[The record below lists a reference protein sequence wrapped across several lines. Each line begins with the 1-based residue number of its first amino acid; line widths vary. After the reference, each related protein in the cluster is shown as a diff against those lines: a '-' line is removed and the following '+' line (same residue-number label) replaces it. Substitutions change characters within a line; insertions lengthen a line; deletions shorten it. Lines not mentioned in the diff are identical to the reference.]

1 MTKNLADRIWQKKLT
16 QLFEASGLPQKYF
29 HPQVLVDRKV
39 DIECWEYLEDIR
51 NHIVEEVENGISIV
65 ITSATVGN
73 GKTSWAVRLL
83 QRYLAET
90 ALDGRIA
97 DKGMFVVSAQLLTEF
112 GDYNYFETMQ
122 QFLERFE
129 KLKKCDLLVID
140 EIGGGMLT
148 KASYPY
154 LYDLVN
160 YRVDNNLSTIYTTN
174 YSDEEIIDLLG
185 QRLYSRIYDTSVV
198 LEFEAS
204 NVRGY
209 EVDEIEKIEKR
220 NC

>member
-1 MTKNLADRIWQKKLT
+1 MNNLADRIWQKKLNN
-16 QLFEASGLPQKYF
+16 LFELSGLPKKYF
-29 HPQVLVDRKV
+29 EPQHLVKREV
-39 DIECWEYLEDIR
+39 DAECWDWLEDVR
-51 NHIVEEVENGISIV
+51 NNIVEEVQRGLNIV
-65 ITSATVGN
+65 ITSTTVGN

-90 ALDGRIA
+90 ALDGRMVE
-97 DKGMFVVSAQLLTEF
+97 KGMFVVSAQLLTEF
-112 GDYNYFETMQ
+112 GDYNYFQTMKE
-122 QFLERFE
+122 FLERFE
-129 KLKKCDLLVID
+129 KLKTCDLLVID
-140 EIGGGMLT
+140 EIGGGSLT

-174 YSDEEIIDLLG
+174 YTDEEIIDLLG

-204 NVRGY
+204 NVRGL
-209 EVDEIEKIEKR
+209 EADEIELV
-220 NC
+220 

>member
-1 MTKNLADRIWQKKLT
+1 MKNLADRIWQKKLNN
-16 QLFEASGLPQKYF
+16 LFELSGLPKKYF
-29 HPQVLVDRKV
+29 EPQHLVKREV
-39 DIECWEYLEDIR
+39 DAECWDWLEDVR
-51 NHIVEEVENGISIV
+51 NNIVEEVQRGLNIV
-65 ITSATVGN
+65 ITSTTVGN

-90 ALDGRIA
+90 ALDGRMVE
-97 DKGMFVVSAQLLTEF
+97 KGMFVVSAQLLTEF
-112 GDYNYFETMQ
+112 GDYNYFQTMKE
-122 QFLERFE
+122 FLERFE
-129 KLKKCDLLVID
+129 KLKTCDLLVID
-140 EIGGGMLT
+140 EIGGGSLT

-174 YSDEEIIDLLG
+174 YTDEEIIDLLG

-204 NVRGY
+204 NVRGL
-209 EVDEIEKIEKR
+209 EVDEIELV
-220 NC
+220 

>member
-1 MTKNLADRIWQKKLT
+1 MNNLADRIWQKKLNN
-16 QLFEASGLPQKYF
+16 LFELSGLPKKYF
-29 HPQVLVDRKV
+29 EPQHLVKREV
-39 DIECWEYLEDIR
+39 DADCWDWLEDVR
-51 NHIVEEVENGISIV
+51 NNIVEEVQRGLNIV
-65 ITSATVGN
+65 ITSTIVGN

-90 ALDGRIA
+90 ALDGRMVE
-97 DKGMFVVSAQLLTEF
+97 KGMFVVSAQLLTEF
-112 GDYNYFETMQ
+112 GDYNYFQTMKE
-122 QFLERFE
+122 FLERFE
-129 KLKKCDLLVID
+129 KLRTCDLLVID
-140 EIGGGMLT
+140 EIGGGSLT

-174 YSDEEIIDLLG
+174 YTDEEIIDLLG

-204 NVRGY
+204 NVRGL
-209 EVDEIEKIEKR
+209 EVDEIELV
-220 NC
+220 

>member
-1 MTKNLADRIWQKKLT
+1 MNNLADRIWQKKLNN
-16 QLFEASGLPQKYF
+16 LFELSGLPKKYF
-29 HPQVLVDRKV
+29 EPQHLVKREV
-39 DIECWEYLEDIR
+39 DADCWDWLEDVR
-51 NHIVEEVENGISIV
+51 NNIVEKVQSGLNIV
-65 ITSATVGN
+65 ITSTIVGN

-90 ALDGRIA
+90 ALDGRMVE
-97 DKGMFVVSAQLLTEF
+97 KGMFVVSAQLLTEF
-112 GDYNYFETMQ
+112 GDYNYFQTMKE
-122 QFLERFE
+122 FLERFE
-129 KLKKCDLLVID
+129 KLKTCDLLVID
-140 EIGGGMLT
+140 EIGGGSLT

-174 YSDEEIIDLLG
+174 YTDEEIIDLLG

-204 NVRGY
+204 NVRGL
-209 EVDEIEKIEKR
+209 EVDEIELE
-220 NC
+220 

>member
-1 MTKNLADRIWQKKLT
+1 MNNLADRIWQKKLNN
-16 QLFEASGLPQKYF
+16 LFELSGLPKKYF
-29 HPQVLVDRKV
+29 EPQHLVKREV
-39 DIECWEYLEDIR
+39 DAECWDWLEDVR
-51 NHIVEEVENGISIV
+51 SNIVEEVQRGLNIV
-65 ITSATVGN
+65 ITSTTVGN

-90 ALDGRIA
+90 ALDGRMVE
-97 DKGMFVVSAQLLTEF
+97 KGMFVVSAQLLTEF
-112 GDYNYFETMQ
+112 GDYNYFQTMKE
-122 QFLERFE
+122 FLERFE
-129 KLKKCDLLVID
+129 KLKTCDLLVID
-140 EIGGGMLT
+140 EIGGGSLT

-174 YSDEEIIDLLG
+174 YTDEEVINLLG

-204 NVRGY
+204 NVRGL
-209 EVDEIEKIEKR
+209 EVDEIELV
-220 NC
+220 

>member
-1 MTKNLADRIWQKKLT
+1 MNNLADRIWQKKLNN
-16 QLFEASGLPQKYF
+16 LFELSGLPKKYF
-29 HPQVLVDRKV
+29 EPQHLVKREV
-39 DIECWEYLEDIR
+39 DAECWDWLEDVR
-51 NHIVEEVENGISIV
+51 NNIVEEVQRGLNIV
-65 ITSATVGN
+65 ITSTTVGN

-90 ALDGRIA
+90 ALDGRMVE
-97 DKGMFVVSAQLLTEF
+97 KGMFVVSAQLLTEF
-112 GDYNYFETMQ
+112 GDYNYFQTMKE
-122 QFLERFE
+122 FLERFE
-129 KLKKCDLLVID
+129 KLKTCDLLVID
-140 EIGGGMLT
+140 EIGGGSLT

-174 YSDEEIIDLLG
+174 YTDEEIIDLLG

-204 NVRGY
+204 NVRGL
-209 EVDEIEKIEKR
+209 EVDEIELV
-220 NC
+220 

>member
-1 MTKNLADRIWQKKLT
+1 MKNLADRIWQKKLNN
-16 QLFEASGLPQKYF
+16 LFELSGLPKKYF
-29 HPQVLVDRKV
+29 EPQHLVKREV
-39 DIECWEYLEDIR
+39 DAECWDWLEDVR
-51 NHIVEEVENGISIV
+51 NNIVEEVQRGLNIV
-65 ITSATVGN
+65 ITSTIVGN

-90 ALDGRIA
+90 ALDGRMVE
-97 DKGMFVVSAQLLTEF
+97 KGMFVVSAQLLTEF
-112 GDYNYFETMQ
+112 GDYNYFQTMEE
-122 QFLERFE
+122 FLERFE
-129 KLKKCDLLVID
+129 KLKTCDLLVID
-140 EIGGGMLT
+140 EIGGGSLT

-174 YSDEEIIDLLG
+174 YTDEEIIDLLG

-204 NVRGY
+204 NVRGL
-209 EVDEIEKIEKR
+209 EVDEIELV
-220 NC
+220 

>member
-1 MTKNLADRIWQKKLT
+1 MNNLADRIWQKKLNN
-16 QLFEASGLPQKYF
+16 LFELSGLPKKYF
-29 HPQVLVDRKV
+29 EPQHLVKREV
-39 DIECWEYLEDIR
+39 DADCWDWLEDVR
-51 NHIVEEVENGISIV
+51 NNIVEEVQRGLNIV
-65 ITSATVGN
+65 ITSTIVGN

-90 ALDGRIA
+90 ALDGRMVE
-97 DKGMFVVSAQLLTEF
+97 KGMFVVSAQLLTEF
-112 GDYNYFETMQ
+112 GDYNYFQTMKE
-122 QFLERFE
+122 FLERFE
-129 KLKKCDLLVID
+129 KLKTCDLLVID
-140 EIGGGMLT
+140 EIGGGSLT

-174 YSDEEIIDLLG
+174 YTDEEVINLLG

-204 NVRGY
+204 NVRGL
-209 EVDEIEKIEKR
+209 EADEIELV
-220 NC
+220 

>member
-1 MTKNLADRIWQKKLT
+1 MNNLADRIWQKKLNN
-16 QLFEASGLPQKYF
+16 LFELSGLPKKYF
-29 HPQVLVDRKV
+29 EPQHLVKREV
-39 DIECWEYLEDIR
+39 DAECWDWLEDVR
-51 NHIVEEVENGISIV
+51 NNIVEEVQRGLNIV
-65 ITSATVGN
+65 ITSTIVGN

-90 ALDGRIA
+90 ALDGRMVE
-97 DKGMFVVSAQLLTEF
+97 KGMFVVSAQLLTEF
-112 GDYNYFETMQ
+112 GDYNYFQTMKE
-122 QFLERFE
+122 FLERFE
-129 KLKKCDLLVID
+129 KLKTCDLLVID
-140 EIGGGMLT
+140 EIGGGSLT

-174 YSDEEIIDLLG
+174 YTDEEVINLLG

-204 NVRGY
+204 NVRGL
-209 EVDEIEKIEKR
+209 EADEIELV
-220 NC
+220 

>member
-1 MTKNLADRIWQKKLT
+1 MKNLADRIWQKKLNN
-16 QLFEASGLPQKYF
+16 LFELSGLPRKYF
-29 HPQVLVDRKV
+29 EPQHLVRREV
-39 DIECWEYLEDIR
+39 DAECWDWLEDVR
-51 NHIVEEVENGISIV
+51 NNIVEEVQRGLNIV
-65 ITSATVGN
+65 ITSTIVGN

-90 ALDGRIA
+90 ALDGRMVE
-97 DKGMFVVSAQLLTEF
+97 KGMFVVSAQLLTEF
-112 GDYNYFETMQ
+112 GDYNYFQTMKE
-122 QFLERFE
+122 FLERFE
-129 KLKKCDLLVID
+129 KLKTCDLLVID
-140 EIGGGMLT
+140 EIGGGSLT

-174 YSDEEIIDLLG
+174 YTDEEVINLLG

-204 NVRGY
+204 NVRGL
-209 EVDEIEKIEKR
+209 EADEIELV
-220 NC
+220 

>member
-1 MTKNLADRIWQKKLT
+1 MNNLADRIWQKKLNN
-16 QLFEASGLPQKYF
+16 LFELSGLPKKYF
-29 HPQVLVDRKV
+29 EPQHLVKREV
-39 DIECWEYLEDIR
+39 DAECWDWLEDVR
-51 NHIVEEVENGISIV
+51 NNIVEEVQRGLNIV
-65 ITSATVGN
+65 ITSTIVGN

-90 ALDGRIA
+90 ALDGRMVE
-97 DKGMFVVSAQLLTEF
+97 KGMFVVSAQLLTEF
-112 GDYNYFETMQ
+112 GDYNYFQTMKE
-122 QFLERFE
+122 FLERFE
-129 KLKKCDLLVID
+129 KLKTCDLLVID
-140 EIGGGMLT
+140 EIGGGSLT

-174 YSDEEIIDLLG
+174 YTDEEVINILG

-204 NVRGY
+204 NVRGL
-209 EVDEIEKIEKR
+209 EADEIELV
-220 NC
+220 

>member
-1 MTKNLADRIWQKKLT
+1 MNNLADRIWQKKLNN
-16 QLFEASGLPQKYF
+16 LFELSGLPKKYF
-29 HPQVLVDRKV
+29 EPQHLVKREV
-39 DIECWEYLEDIR
+39 DAECWDWLEDVR
-51 NHIVEEVENGISIV
+51 NNIVEEVQNGLSIV
-65 ITSATVGN
+65 ITSSIVGN

-90 ALDGRIA
+90 ALDGRMVE
-97 DKGMFVVSAQLLTEF
+97 KGRFVVSAQLLTEF
-112 GDYNYFETMQ
+112 GDYNYFQTMQ
-122 QFLERFE
+122 EFLERFE
-129 KLKKCDLLVID
+129 RLKTCDLLVID
-140 EIGGGMLT
+140 EIGGGSLT

-174 YSDEEIIDLLG
+174 YTDEEIIDLLG

-204 NVRGY
+204 NVRGL
-209 EVDEIEKIEKR
+209 EVDEIELV
-220 NC
+220 

>member
-1 MTKNLADRIWQKKLT
+1 MNNLADRIWQKKLNN
-16 QLFEASGLPQKYF
+16 LFELSGLPKKYF
-29 HPQVLVDRKV
+29 EPQHLVKREV
-39 DIECWEYLEDIR
+39 DAECWDWLEDVR
-51 NHIVEEVENGISIV
+51 SNIVEEVQRGLNIV
-65 ITSATVGN
+65 ITSTIVGN

-90 ALDGRIA
+90 ALDGRMVE
-97 DKGMFVVSAQLLTEF
+97 KGMFVVSAQLLTEF
-112 GDYNYFETMQ
+112 GDYNYFQTMKE
-122 QFLERFE
+122 FLERFE
-129 KLKKCDLLVID
+129 KLKTCDLLVID
-140 EIGGGMLT
+140 EIGGGSLT

-174 YSDEEIIDLLG
+174 YTDEEIINLLG

-204 NVRGY
+204 NVRGL
-209 EVDEIEKIEKR
+209 EVDEIELV
-220 NC
+220 

>member
-1 MTKNLADRIWQKKLT
+1 MNNLADRIWQKKLNN
-16 QLFEASGLPQKYF
+16 LFELSGLPKKYF
-29 HPQVLVDRKV
+29 EPQHLVKREV
-39 DIECWEYLEDIR
+39 DAECWDWLEDVR
-51 NHIVEEVENGISIV
+51 NNIVEEVQRGLNIV
-65 ITSATVGN
+65 ITSTIVGN

-90 ALDGRIA
+90 ALDGRMVE
-97 DKGMFVVSAQLLTEF
+97 KGMFVVSAQLLTEF
-112 GDYNYFETMQ
+112 GDYNYFQTMKE
-122 QFLERFE
+122 FLERFE
-129 KLKKCDLLVID
+129 KLKTCDLLVID
-140 EIGGGMLT
+140 EIGGGSLT

-174 YSDEEIIDLLG
+174 YTDEEIIDLLG

-204 NVRGY
+204 NVRGL
-209 EVDEIEKIEKR
+209 EADEIELV
-220 NC
+220 

>member
-1 MTKNLADRIWQKKLT
+1 MNNLADRIWQKKLNN
-16 QLFEASGLPQKYF
+16 LFELSGLPKKYF
-29 HPQVLVDRKV
+29 EPQHLVKREV
-39 DIECWEYLEDIR
+39 DAECWDWLEDVR
-51 NHIVEEVENGISIV
+51 NNIVEEVQRGLNIV
-65 ITSATVGN
+65 ITSTIVGN

-90 ALDGRIA
+90 ALDGRMVE
-97 DKGMFVVSAQLLTEF
+97 KGMFVVSAQLLTEF
-112 GDYNYFETMQ
+112 GDYNYFQTMKE
-122 QFLERFE
+122 FLERFE
-129 KLKKCDLLVID
+129 KLKTCDLLVID
-140 EIGGGMLT
+140 EIGGGSLT

-174 YSDEEIIDLLG
+174 YTDEEIIDLLG

-204 NVRGY
+204 NVRGL
-209 EVDEIEKIEKR
+209 EVDEIELV
-220 NC
+220 

>member
-1 MTKNLADRIWQKKLT
+1 MNNLADRIWQKKLNN
-16 QLFEASGLPQKYF
+16 LFELSGLPKKYF
-29 HPQVLVDRKV
+29 EPQHLVKREV
-39 DIECWEYLEDIR
+39 DAECWDWLEDVR
-51 NHIVEEVENGISIV
+51 NNIVEEVQRGLNIV
-65 ITSATVGN
+65 ITSTTVGN

-90 ALDGRIA
+90 ALDGRMVE
-97 DKGMFVVSAQLLTEF
+97 KGMFVVSAQLLTEF
-112 GDYNYFETMQ
+112 GDYNYFQTMKE
-122 QFLERFE
+122 FLERFE
-129 KLKKCDLLVID
+129 KLKTCDLLVID
-140 EIGGGMLT
+140 EIGGGSLT

-174 YSDEEIIDLLG
+174 YTDEEVINLLG

-204 NVRGY
+204 NVRGL
-209 EVDEIEKIEKR
+209 EVDEIELV
-220 NC
+220 

>member
-1 MTKNLADRIWQKKLT
+1 MNNLADRIWQKKLNN
-16 QLFEASGLPQKYF
+16 LFELSGLPKKYF
-29 HPQVLVDRKV
+29 EPQHLVKREV
-39 DIECWEYLEDIR
+39 DAECWDWLEDVR
-51 NHIVEEVENGISIV
+51 NNIVEEVQRGLNIV
-65 ITSATVGN
+65 ITSTIVGN

-90 ALDGRIA
+90 ALDGRMVE
-97 DKGMFVVSAQLLTEF
+97 KGMFVVSAQLLTEF
-112 GDYNYFETMQ
+112 GDYNYFQTMKE
-122 QFLERFE
+122 FLERFE
-129 KLKKCDLLVID
+129 KLKTCDLLVID
-140 EIGGGMLT
+140 EIGGGSLT

-174 YSDEEIIDLLG
+174 YTDEEVINLLG

-204 NVRGY
+204 NVRGL
-209 EVDEIEKIEKR
+209 EVDEIELV
-220 NC
+220 

>member
-1 MTKNLADRIWQKKLT
+1 MNNLADRIWQKKLNN
-16 QLFEASGLPQKYF
+16 LFELSGLPKKYF
-29 HPQVLVDRKV
+29 EPQHLVRREV
-39 DIECWEYLEDIR
+39 DAECWDWLEDVR
-51 NHIVEEVENGISIV
+51 NNIVEEVQRGLNIV
-65 ITSATVGN
+65 ITSTIVGN

-90 ALDGRIA
+90 ALDGRMVE
-97 DKGMFVVSAQLLTEF
+97 KGMFVVSAQLLTEF
-112 GDYNYFETMQ
+112 GDYNYFQTMKE
-122 QFLERFE
+122 FLERFE
-129 KLKKCDLLVID
+129 KLKTCDLLVID
-140 EIGGGMLT
+140 EIGGGSLT

-174 YSDEEIIDLLG
+174 YTDEEIIDLLG

-204 NVRGY
+204 NVRGL
-209 EVDEIEKIEKR
+209 EADEIELV
-220 NC
+220 

>member
-1 MTKNLADRIWQKKLT
+1 MNNLADRIWQKKLNN
-16 QLFEASGLPQKYF
+16 LFELSGLPKKYF
-29 HPQVLVDRKV
+29 EPQHLVKREV
-39 DIECWEYLEDIR
+39 DAECWDWLEDVR
-51 NHIVEEVENGISIV
+51 NNIIEEVQRGLNIV
-65 ITSATVGN
+65 ITSTIVGN

-90 ALDGRIA
+90 ALDGRMVE
-97 DKGMFVVSAQLLTEF
+97 KGMFVVSAQLLTEF
-112 GDYNYFETMQ
+112 GDYNYFQTMKE
-122 QFLERFE
+122 FLERFE
-129 KLKKCDLLVID
+129 KLKTCDLLVID
-140 EIGGGMLT
+140 EIGGGSLT

-174 YSDEEIIDLLG
+174 YTDAEIIDLLG

-204 NVRGY
+204 NVRGL
-209 EVDEIEKIEKR
+209 EADEIELV
-220 NC
+220 

>member
-1 MTKNLADRIWQKKLT
+1 MNNLADRIWQKKLNN
-16 QLFEASGLPQKYF
+16 LFELSGLPKKYF
-29 HPQVLVDRKV
+29 EPQHLVKREV
-39 DIECWEYLEDIR
+39 DAECWDWLEDVR
-51 NHIVEEVENGISIV
+51 NNIVEEVQRGLSIV
-65 ITSATVGN
+65 ITSTTVGT

-90 ALDGRIA
+90 ALDGRMVE
-97 DKGMFVVSAQLLTEF
+97 KGMFVVSAQLLTEF
-112 GDYNYFETMQ
+112 GDYNYFQTMKE
-122 QFLERFE
+122 FLERFE
-129 KLKKCDLLVID
+129 KLKTCDLLVID
-140 EIGGGMLT
+140 EIGGGSLT

-174 YSDEEIIDLLG
+174 YTDEEVINLLG

-204 NVRGY
+204 NVRGL
-209 EVDEIEKIEKR
+209 EVDEIELV
-220 NC
+220 

>member
-1 MTKNLADRIWQKKLT
+1 MNNLADRIWQKKLNN
-16 QLFEASGLPQKYF
+16 LFELSGLPKKYF
-29 HPQVLVDRKV
+29 EPQHLVKREV
-39 DIECWEYLEDIR
+39 DAECWDWLEDVR
-51 NHIVEEVENGISIV
+51 NNIVEEVQRGLNIV
-65 ITSATVGN
+65 ITSTTVGN

-90 ALDGRIA
+90 ALDGRMVE
-97 DKGMFVVSAQLLTEF
+97 KGMFVVSAQLLTEF
-112 GDYNYFETMQ
+112 GDYNYFQTMKE
-122 QFLERFE
+122 FLERFE
-129 KLKKCDLLVID
+129 KLKTCDILVID
-140 EIGGGMLT
+140 EIGGGSLT

-174 YSDEEIIDLLG
+174 YTDEEVINLLG

-204 NVRGY
+204 NVRGL
-209 EVDEIEKIEKR
+209 EVDEIELV
-220 NC
+220 

>member
-1 MTKNLADRIWQKKLT
+1 MNNLADRIWQKKLNN
-16 QLFEASGLPQKYF
+16 LFELSGLPKKYF
-29 HPQVLVDRKV
+29 EPQHLVKREV
-39 DIECWEYLEDIR
+39 DADCWDWLEDVR
-51 NHIVEEVENGISIV
+51 NNIVEKVQSGLNIV
-65 ITSATVGN
+65 ITSTIVGN

-90 ALDGRIA
+90 ALDGRMVE
-97 DKGMFVVSAQLLTEF
+97 KGMFVVSAQLLTEF
-112 GDYNYFETMQ
+112 GDYNYFQTMKE
-122 QFLERFE
+122 FLERFE
-129 KLKKCDLLVID
+129 KLKTCDLLVID
-140 EIGGGMLT
+140 EIGGGSLT

-174 YSDEEIIDLLG
+174 YTDEEVINLLG

-204 NVRGY
+204 NVRGL
-209 EVDEIEKIEKR
+209 EADEIELV
-220 NC
+220 

>member
-1 MTKNLADRIWQKKLT
+1 MKNLADRIWQKKLNN
-16 QLFEASGLPQKYF
+16 LFELSGLPKKYF
-29 HPQVLVDRKV
+29 EPQHLVRREV
-39 DIECWEYLEDIR
+39 DAECWDWLEDVR
-51 NHIVEEVENGISIV
+51 NNIVEEVQRGLNIV
-65 ITSATVGN
+65 ITSTIVGN

-90 ALDGRIA
+90 ALDGRLVE
-97 DKGMFVVSAQLLTEF
+97 KGMFVVSAQLLTEF
-112 GDYNYFETMQ
+112 GDYNYFQTMKE
-122 QFLERFE
+122 FLERFE
-129 KLKKCDLLVID
+129 KLKTCDLLVID
-140 EIGGGMLT
+140 EIGGGSLN

-174 YSDEEIIDLLG
+174 YTDDEIIDLLG

-204 NVRGY
+204 NVRGL
-209 EVDEIEKIEKR
+209 EADEIELV
-220 NC
+220 

>member
-1 MTKNLADRIWQKKLT
+1 MNNLADRIWQKKLNN
-16 QLFEASGLPQKYF
+16 LFELSGLPRKYF
-29 HPQVLVDRKV
+29 EPQHLVKREV
-39 DIECWEYLEDIR
+39 DAECWDWLEDVR
-51 NHIVEEVENGISIV
+51 NNIVEEVQRGLSIV
-65 ITSATVGN
+65 ITSTTVGN

-90 ALDGRIA
+90 ALDGRMVE
-97 DKGMFVVSAQLLTEF
+97 KGMFVVSAQLLTEF
-112 GDYNYFETMQ
+112 GDYNYFQTMQ
-122 QFLERFE
+122 EFLERFE
-129 KLKKCDLLVID
+129 RLKTCELLVID
-140 EIGGGMLT
+140 EIGGGSLT

-174 YSDEEIIDLLG
+174 YTDEEIIDLLG

-204 NVRGY
+204 NVRGL
-209 EVDEIEKIEKR
+209 EVDEIELV
-220 NC
+220 

>member
-1 MTKNLADRIWQKKLT
+1 LKNLADRIWQKKLNN
-16 QLFEASGLPQKYF
+16 LFELSGLPKKYF
-29 HPQVLVDRKV
+29 EPQHLVRREV
-39 DIECWEYLEDIR
+39 DAECWDWLEDVR
-51 NHIVEEVENGISIV
+51 NNIVEEVQRGLNIV
-65 ITSATVGN
+65 ITSTIVGN

-90 ALDGRIA
+90 ALDGRLVE
-97 DKGMFVVSAQLLTEF
+97 KGMFVVSAQLLTEF
-112 GDYNYFETMQ
+112 GDYNYFQTMKE
-122 QFLERFE
+122 FLERFE
-129 KLKKCDLLVID
+129 KLKTCDLLVID
-140 EIGGGMLT
+140 EIGGGSLN

-174 YSDEEIIDLLG
+174 YTDDEIIDLLG

-204 NVRGY
+204 NVRGL
-209 EVDEIEKIEKR
+209 EADEIELV
-220 NC
+220 

>member
-1 MTKNLADRIWQKKLT
+1 MNNLADRIWQKKLKN
-16 QLFEASGLPQKYF
+16 LFELSGLPKKYF
-29 HPQVLVDRKV
+29 EPQHLVKREV
-39 DIECWEYLEDIR
+39 DAECWDWLEDVR
-51 NHIVEEVENGISIV
+51 NNIVEEVQRGLNIV
-65 ITSATVGN
+65 ITSTTVGN

-90 ALDGRIA
+90 ALDGRMVE
-97 DKGMFVVSAQLLTEF
+97 KGMFVVSAQLLTEF
-112 GDYNYFETMQ
+112 GDYNYFQTMKE
-122 QFLERFE
+122 FLERFE
-129 KLKKCDLLVID
+129 KLKTCDLLVID
-140 EIGGGMLT
+140 EIGGGSLT

-174 YSDEEIIDLLG
+174 YTDEEVINLLG

-204 NVRGY
+204 NVRGL
-209 EVDEIEKIEKR
+209 EADEIELV
-220 NC
+220 

>member
-1 MTKNLADRIWQKKLT
+1 MNNLADRIWQKKLNN
-16 QLFEASGLPQKYF
+16 LFELSGLPKKYF
-29 HPQVLVDRKV
+29 EPQHLVRREV
-39 DIECWEYLEDIR
+39 DAECWDWLEDVR
-51 NHIVEEVENGISIV
+51 NNIVEEVQRGLNIV
-65 ITSATVGN
+65 ITSTIVGN

-90 ALDGRIA
+90 ALDGRMVE
-97 DKGMFVVSAQLLTEF
+97 KGMFVVSAQLLTEF
-112 GDYNYFETMQ
+112 GDYNYFQTMKE
-122 QFLERFE
+122 FLERFE
-129 KLKKCDLLVID
+129 KLKTCDLLVID
-140 EIGGGMLT
+140 EIGGGSLT

-174 YSDEEIIDLLG
+174 YTDEEIIDLLG

-204 NVRGY
+204 NVRGLKA
-209 EVDEIEKIEKR
+209 DEIELV
-220 NC
+220 